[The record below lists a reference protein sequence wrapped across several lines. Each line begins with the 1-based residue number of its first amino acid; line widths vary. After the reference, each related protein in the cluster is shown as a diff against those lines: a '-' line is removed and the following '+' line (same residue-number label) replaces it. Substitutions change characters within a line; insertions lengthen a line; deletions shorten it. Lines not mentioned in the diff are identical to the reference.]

1 MSLALGL
8 RIQPNPAVIRTLY
21 TSQITMSKVRFAGV
35 VAIEQYPA
43 CLTSQ
48 LSGTRPR

>member
-8 RIQPNPAVIRTLY
+8 RIQPNPAVMRMLY

-35 VAIEQYPA
+35 VAIEKYPA
-43 CLTSQ
+43 CLTWFICRTHD
-48 LSGTRPR
+48 G